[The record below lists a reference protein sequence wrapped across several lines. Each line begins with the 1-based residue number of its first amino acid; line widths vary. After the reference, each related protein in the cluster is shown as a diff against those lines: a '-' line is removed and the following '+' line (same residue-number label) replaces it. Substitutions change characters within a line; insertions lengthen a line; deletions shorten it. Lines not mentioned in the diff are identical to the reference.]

1 MEGDICIVLEY
12 LPVDCLLVIRI
23 KIVTVQWE
31 IQPNFDQVIK
41 IIINHEQVDIL
52 FLQGQ
57 YFEKDTLS
65 FF

>member
-41 IIINHEQVDIL
+41 IIINHGQVDIL

-57 YFEKDTLS
+57 YFEKDTVS